1 MVFGIFAALSEFE
14 RELISERTKAGLAS
28 ARARGRKGGAP
39 FKMTPAKVRLALG
52 TMGQPKTKVAAVT
65 QHFLDAPK
73 AALAADN
80 PILGTWKLQS
90 LVYETIATGKRSNPF
105 GDHPDGYLGYSR
117 DGRMYAILVAEDR
130 PKSDPVL
137 LTDQEKV
144 KLLESMSAYAGTYT
158 ADGERWFI
166 VHCVDTS
173 WNGSWTGTDQVRFY
187 KLDGDTLTITTAPLT
202 AFSGEEVKVVL
213 VWKKVH

>member
-1 MVFGIFAALSEFE
+1 MTRL
-14 RELISERTKAGLAS
+14 LGL
-28 ARARGRKGGAP
+28 P
-39 FKMTPAKVRLALG
+39 
-52 TMGQPKTKVAAVT
+52 
-65 QHFLDAPK
+65 
-73 AALAADN
+73 
-80 PILGTWKLQS
+80 
-90 LVYETIATGKRSNPF
+90 
-105 GDHPDGYLGYSR
+105 
-117 DGRMYAILVAEDR
+117 LVAEDR

-158 ADGERWFI
+158 ADGEKV

>member
-1 MVFGIFAALSEFE
+1 VTRL
-14 RELISERTKAGLAS
+14 LGL
-28 ARARGRKGGAP
+28 P
-39 FKMTPAKVRLALG
+39 
-52 TMGQPKTKVAAVT
+52 
-65 QHFLDAPK
+65 
-73 AALAADN
+73 
-80 PILGTWKLQS
+80 
-90 LVYETIATGKRSNPF
+90 
-105 GDHPDGYLGYSR
+105 
-117 DGRMYAILVAEDR
+117 LVAEDR

-158 ADGERWFI
+158 ADGEKV

>member
-1 MVFGIFAALSEFE
+1 MKRPRLDSD
-14 RELISERTKAGLAS
+14 
-28 ARARGRKGGAP
+28 
-39 FKMTPAKVRLALG
+39 PARLA
-52 TMGQPKTKVAAVT
+52 TIQMAI
-65 QHFLDAPK
+65 
-73 AALAADN
+73 LAT
-80 PILGTWKLQS
+80 LEM
-90 LVYETIATGKRSNPF
+90 V
-105 GDHPDGYLGYSR
+105 
-117 DGRMYAILVAEDR
+117 YAILLAEDR

-137 LTDQEKV
+137 LTDEEKE

-158 ADGERWFI
+158 ADGEKV
-166 VHCVDTS
+166 VHHVDTS

>member
-1 MVFGIFAALSEFE
+1 ML
-14 RELISERTKAGLAS
+14 
-28 ARARGRKGGAP
+28 
-39 FKMTPAKVRLALG
+39 
-52 TMGQPKTKVAAVT
+52 
-65 QHFLDAPK
+65 HNNFLDVPK
-73 AALAADN
+73 AALAAEN

-90 LVYETIATGKRSNPF
+90 LVYETTATGQQSSPF

-137 LTDQEKV
+137 LTDEEKV
-144 KLLESMSAYAGTYT
+144 KLLESMS
-158 ADGERWFI
+158 
-166 VHCVDTS
+166 
-173 WNGSWTGTDQVRFY
+173 QVRFY

-202 AFSGEEVKVVL
+202 VFSGEEVKVVL